1 LLEEKVTVLSPVF
14 ISVVVDVIVYLLDL
28 IKEVLGR
35 IRGNRN
41 IIREEF
47 TWTYISTEVALNVI

>member
-14 ISVVVDVIVYLLDL
+14 ISVVVNVIVYLLDL

-41 IIREEF
+41 IIREKF

>member
-41 IIREEF
+41 IIREKF

>member
-14 ISVVVDVIVYLLDL
+14 ISVVVNVIVYLLDL

-41 IIREEF
+41 IIREKF
-47 TWTYISTEVALNVI
+47 TWTYVSTEVALNVI